1 MLLSR
6 FMGSLSHPRSVLWV
20 CVRMCEQVSVGV
32 WLAWFAPAES
42 HHRGYIWSFHA
53 VSHRQILPRLPFLWS
68 SFHVRSCFLVTFP
81 EPCRSWTPIIR
92 TLAAHCFPALPVSA
106 YGKLRFCLWKA
117 PLLPT
122 ESSASAYGE
131 LRHSLRFLIVPV
143 NKPVFLQLNPPGS
156 RLWQKDLTT
165 FMDSAETR
173 GLQELLAGNNAC
185 MDLQEENMLNTGR
198 AVQALVAQVSEL
210 TTQVQLLRSPAAPPT
225 PPSFPITGNNS
236 PQHEPRLPAPERY
249 AGDSNLCRAFLTKCS
264 LFFSLQPLTFATE
277 ASKVSLVLTLL
288 SGKAAL
294 WGTAVWENCHPCC
307 SSFRSLSQEMRRVFD
322 RALVGRKA
330 ARMLV
335 DLRQGEQSVSDY
347 SIQFRT
353 LAAECEWNERA
364 QWDMFLHGLADRIQ
378 REIEVVELPPGL
390 DELVDLALRVDA
402 RLQQRDLRGRRRLTP
417 GEFFL
422 GAGDTV
428 SHASVDEPMQVGRA
442 RLSREER
449 DRRRMR
455 GLCLYCGA
463 AGHFLVKCPVKDQAR
478 Q

>member
-1 MLLSR
+1 
-6 FMGSLSHPRSVLWV
+6 
-20 CVRMCEQVSVGV
+20 
-32 WLAWFAPAES
+32 
-42 HHRGYIWSFHA
+42 
-53 VSHRQILPRLPFLWS
+53 
-68 SFHVRSCFLVTFP
+68 
-81 EPCRSWTPIIR
+81 
-92 TLAAHCFPALPVSA
+92 
-106 YGKLRFCLWKA
+106 
-117 PLLPT
+117 
-122 ESSASAYGE
+122 
-131 LRHSLRFLIVPV
+131 
-143 NKPVFLQLNPPGS
+143 
-156 RLWQKDLTT
+156 
-165 FMDSAETR
+165 MDSAETR
-173 GLQELLAGNNAC
+173 GLQELLAGNNAR

-225 PPSFPITGNNS
+225 LPSFPITGNNS

-277 ASKVSLVLTLL
+277 ASKVALVLTLL

-322 RALVGRKA
+322 RALVGREA
-330 ARMLV
+330 ARMLA

-422 GAGDTV
+422 GAGNTV
-428 SHASVDEPMQVGRA
+428 SHSSVDEPMQVGRA

-449 DRRRMR
+449 DRRRTR

>member
-1 MLLSR
+1 MSCLCACAYVWAGVCGVCVIEADSLQLRVITIGLYLFLSR
-6 FMGSLSHPRSVLWV
+6 SLL
-20 CVRMCEQVSVGV
+20 C
-32 WLAWFAPAES
+32 
-42 HHRGYIWSFHA
+42 
-53 VSHRQILPRLPFLWS
+53 QILAVFAVDVYGPFWFLVPRFLS
-68 SFHVRSCFLVTFP
+68 PAFLDSIHEPCCFLDSD
-81 EPCRSWTPIIR
+81 RR
-92 TLAAHCFPALPVSA
+92 TLAAHCFPALPASA
-106 YGKLRFCLWKA
+106 LRKA
-117 PLLPT
+117 PFLPT
-122 ESSASAYGE
+122 ESSASAYGK

-173 GLQELLAGNNAC
+173 GLQELLAGNNAR

-249 AGDSNLCRAFLTKCS
+249 AGDSNLCRAFLTKCF

-277 ASKVSLVLTLL
+277 ASKVALVLKLL

-322 RALVGRKA
+322 RALVGREA
-330 ARMLV
+330 ARMLA

-422 GAGDTV
+422 GAGDMV
-428 SHASVDEPMQVGRA
+428 SHSSVDEPMQVGRA

-449 DRRRMR
+449 DRQRTR